1 MEIIKTETLRFSDC
15 EQRSLDMAFML
26 MENISNCATDPE
38 LRRHAEHITSHLSD
52 IYNYIEEE

>member
-1 MEIIKTETLRFSDC
+1 MEIIKTETLRFNEC

-38 LRRHAEHITSHLSD
+38 LRRHAEHITAHLSD
-52 IYNYIEEE
+52 IYNYIKEE